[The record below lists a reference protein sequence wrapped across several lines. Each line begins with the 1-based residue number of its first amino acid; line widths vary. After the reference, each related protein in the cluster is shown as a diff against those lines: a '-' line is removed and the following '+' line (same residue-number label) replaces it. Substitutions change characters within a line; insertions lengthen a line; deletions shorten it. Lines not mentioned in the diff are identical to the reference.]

1 MRRKVF
7 YVLHRFVFVVVVRFA
22 DVGQIHKVCRGLML
36 YRQGDYKLVTFVR
49 KIAAAVVDIIY
60 FVLVILNLV
69 VEQKVGR
76 FFFKPCKKAFR
87 NVDEIIGVD
96 DIFYRVFASYDNG
109 RGDAGIRN
117 LVFKIF
123 IASASSFSCR
133 SRRFVR
139 QRR

>member
-1 MRRKVF
+1 MRRTVF
-7 YVLHRFVFVVVVRFA
+7 DVLHRFVFVVVVRFA

-36 YRQGDYKLVTFVR
+36 YRQGDYKLVAFVR
-49 KIAAAVVDIIY
+49 KIASAVVDIIY

-96 DIFYRVFASYDNG
+96 DIFIVFSLLTITG
-109 RGDAGIRN
+109 EGTQG
-117 LVFKIF
+117 
-123 IASASSFSCR
+123 
-133 SRRFVR
+133 
-139 QRR
+139 

>member
-1 MRRKVF
+1 
-7 YVLHRFVFVVVVRFA
+7 
-22 DVGQIHKVCRGLML
+22 ML
-36 YRQGDYKLVTFVR
+36 YRQGDYKLVAFVR

-117 LVFKIF
+117 LIFKIF
-123 IASASSFSCR
+123 YCF
-133 SRRFVR
+133 RFEFFYVAVADLSGNADKPVVVNTDGR
-139 QRR
+139 GCFDDLS